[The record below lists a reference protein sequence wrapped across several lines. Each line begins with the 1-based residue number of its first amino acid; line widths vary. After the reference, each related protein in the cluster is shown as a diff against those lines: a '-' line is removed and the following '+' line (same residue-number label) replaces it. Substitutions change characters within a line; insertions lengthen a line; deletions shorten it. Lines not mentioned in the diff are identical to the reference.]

1 MTNYGTIPTS
11 SSGPVNVEYISRA
24 KDVLKEG
31 LAARR
36 PWKEMFNLHSFK
48 IPSGVS
54 DAISRIKTNFSFFQT
69 NYAIIVLG
77 IVFLSLLWHPIS
89 LIVFIVLMAV
99 WLFLYFLRDDPLVI
113 FGRMISDV
121 VVLIVLAVLT
131 IGLLLVAGATFNI
144 LISLAVSVF
153 VVLIH
158 ALIRKTDDLFMDE
171 ENAAF
176 LRSAPPSS

>member
-24 KDVLKEG
+24 KAVIKEG

-36 PWKEMFNLHSFK
+36 PWKEMFHFHSFK
-48 IPSGVS
+48 LPSGVS
-54 DAISRIKTNFSFFQT
+54 DEISRIKTNFSYFQT

-89 LIVFIVLMAV
+89 LIVFLVLLA
-99 WLFLYFLRDDPLVI
+99 PLTI
-113 FGRMISDV
+113 FGRMISDG
-121 VVLIVLAVLT
+121 VVLIVLSVLT
-131 IGLLLVAGATFNI
+131 LGLLLFTGATSNI
-144 LISLAVSVF
+144 LISLAVGVV

-158 ALIRKTDDLFMDE
+158 ASIRKTDDLCMDE
-171 ENAAF
+171 AAAGF
-176 LRSAPPSS
+176 LSAPSS

>member
-1 MTNYGTIPTS
+1 MKNYGTIPTS

-24 KDVLKEG
+24 KAVIKEG

-36 PWKEMFNLHSFK
+36 PWKEMFHFHSFNL
-48 IPSGVS
+48 PSGIS
-54 DAISRIKTNFSFFQT
+54 DAISRIKTNFSYFQT

-89 LIVFIVLMAV
+89 LIVFVVLLAV
-99 WLFLYFLRDDPLVI
+99 WLFFYFLRDEPLVI
-113 FGRMISDV
+113 FGRLISDR

-131 IGLLLVAGATFNI
+131 LGLLLFTGATSNI
-144 LISLAVSVF
+144 LISLAVGVV

-158 ALIRKTDDLFMDE
+158 ASIRKTDDLCVDE
-171 ENAAF
+171 EAAGF
-176 LRSAPPSS
+176 LSAASS